1 MIPVAAGVGLK
12 PEHFSSALATTGMD
26 LWFEVHPEN
35 YMIDGGPRLDG
46 LIAVREQFPL
56 SLHGIG
62 TSIGG
67 PLPPSHDHLKQLK
80 RLVNLLEPAAISEHA
95 VWSRDA
101 RQYYADLLPLPRTR
115 EAMKRLCDGIDKMQT
130 ALGRNILIE
139 NPANYVALVS
149 EMDEP
154 DFLVETARTTSAG
167 LLVDVNNIYVSAH
180 NCGID
185 ARGYID
191 AIPPELVG
199 EIHIAGHHVDE
210 NYPDQ
215 LLIDSHAAAVVAPV
229 WDLLEY
235 AIKTYGPKPILLER
249 DADLPPFVELMV
261 ERDRAQGIL
270 TGIQEASIEQ
280 A

>member
-12 PEHFSSALATTGMD
+12 PEHFSAALATTCPD
-26 LWFEVHPEN
+26 LWFEVHAEN
-35 YMIDGGPRLDG
+35 YMIGGGPRLDG
-46 LIAVREQFPL
+46 LIAVREQFPV

-62 TSIGG
+62 ASIGG
-67 PLPPSHDHLKQLK
+67 PLPPSRDHLRHLKQL
-80 RLVNLLEPAAISEHA
+80 VDLLEPAMISEHP

-115 EAMKRLCDGIDKMQT
+115 EAMQRLCDGIDKMQT
-130 ALGRNILIE
+130 ALGRKILIE

-154 DFLVETARTTSAG
+154 DFLLEVARTTGAG

-185 ARGYID
+185 AKGYID

-215 LLIDSHAAAVVAPV
+215 LLIDSHAAPVVAPV
-229 WDLLEY
+229 WDLLDH

-249 DADLPPFVELMV
+249 DANIPPFVELLN
-261 ERDRAQGIL
+261 ERDQAQKVYRLCG
-270 TGIQEASIEQ
+270 AVH
-280 A
+280 

>member
-1 MIPVAAGVGLK
+1 MIPAAAGVGLK
-12 PEHFSSALATTGMD
+12 PEHFSAALATTCPD
-26 LWFEVHPEN
+26 LWFEVHAEN
-35 YMIDGGPRLDG
+35 YMIGGGPRLDG
-46 LIAVREQFPL
+46 LIAIREQFPV

-62 TSIGG
+62 ASIGG
-67 PLPPSHDHLKQLK
+67 PLPPSRDHLRYLKQL
-80 RLVNLLEPAAISEHA
+80 VDLLEPAMISEHA

-115 EAMKRLCDGIDKMQT
+115 EAMQRLCDGIDEMQT
-130 ALGRNILIE
+130 ALGRKILIE

-154 DFLVETARTTSAG
+154 DFLLEVARTTGAG

-185 ARGYID
+185 AKGYID

-215 LLIDSHAAAVVAPV
+215 LLIDSHSAPVVAPV
-229 WDLLEY
+229 WDLLDH

-249 DADLPPFVELMV
+249 DANIPPFVELLI
-261 ERDRAQGIL
+261 ERDLAQNVYPLCG
-270 TGIQEASIEQ
+270 SVH
-280 A
+280 